1 LSLLKKV
8 LSPSE
13 GLELFEA
20 HLSEEPQKVTDGF
33 EEVYQQLKDNLF
45 TKQTAVA
52 KDRGK
57 QDAINKLRSL
67 KTKLL
72 HKRDYIEDLLY
83 VVEKLDALPDRFMKM
98 IRAIE
103 VKTLEKD
110 FEALMAEVPASY
122 LIKIIDREQGI
133 SNERET
139 LILAEEL
146 I

>member
-1 LSLLKKV
+1 
-8 LSPSE
+8 
-13 GLELFEA
+13 
-20 HLSEEPQKVTDGF
+20 
-33 EEVYQQLKDNLF
+33 
-45 TKQTAVA
+45 
-52 KDRGK
+52 
-57 QDAINKLRSL
+57 
-67 KTKLL
+67 
-72 HKRDYIEDLLY
+72 
-83 VVEKLDALPDRFMKM
+83 M

>member
-1 LSLLKKV
+1 MRNLQTYGMAV
-8 LSPSE
+8 
-13 GLELFEA
+13 
-20 HLSEEPQKVTDGF
+20 
-33 EEVYQQLKDNLF
+33 KDNLF

-57 QDAINKLRSL
+57 QDAINKLRLL
-67 KTKLL
+67 KTKLS

-98 IRAIE
+98 IRGVE
-103 VKTLEKD
+103 LKTVEKD
-110 FEALMAEVPASY
+110 FDALMTEVPPSY